1 MDFRK
6 IRKAAEDQGFETQET
21 TRGYVL
27 FFKDGKF
34 ITRYPKTPSSSRTIK
49 NVLADLRR
57 AGLQYTPR

>member
-6 IRKAAEDQGFETQET
+6 IRKAAEDQGFDTQET
-21 TRGYVL
+21 TRGYVQ
-27 FFKDGKF
+27 FFKDGEY

-57 AGLQYTPR
+57 AGLKYPPR